1 MFDNTTNQ
9 GNQTGVG
16 STGQMP
22 PRAPQFG
29 PSPFNQPQPLNQQP
43 AQPVLAPA
51 PTTPGNLP
59 VDDIFSNTDQSSRSS
74 GSAFVRQALGSPVSP
89 FTPPQPADARTQP
102 SAAYQS
108 PAGPVSRSTTYIPSN
123 EELFGGRSF
132 PWGKVISIIV
142 ILAVIAGA
150 AAAAY
155 WGYSYFFTIKKS
167 AVTTQVPM
175 VTEQPQVAIP
185 AVTTTVPEAIPAT
198 TAPAVVTI
206 PATTESSPDS
216 DGDGLTDSE
225 ERALGTDPLKADT
238 DDDGLTDWA
247 EIKIYH
253 TEPLN
258 PDTDS
263 DGYKDGQEV
272 INGYDPLK
280 PGNAKLFEV
289 PKQ

>member
-9 GNQTGVG
+9 NNQMGAGNAGLV
-16 STGQMP
+16 P
-22 PRAPQFG
+22 PQAPQFG
-29 PSPFNQPQPLNQQP
+29 PQPFNQPQLLNQPP
-43 AQPVLAPA
+43 ARSSSIPA
-51 PTTPGNLP
+51 NLP
-59 VDDIFSNTDQSSRSS
+59 VDDIFSDIDQPPNPG
-74 GSAFVRQALGSPVSP
+74 GSAFVRQTFGSPVSP
-89 FTPPQPADARTQP
+89 FVPVQPAGAQTPVSAQQTPVPAYPQPASYT
-102 SAAYQS
+102 
-108 PAGPVSRSTTYIPSN
+108 PSN

-132 PWGKVISIIV
+132 PWGRVISIIV

-150 AAAAY
+150 AAAIY
-155 WGYSYFFTIKKS
+155 WGYAYFFTVKKN
-167 AVTTQVPM
+167 VTLEPVTII
-175 VTEQPQVAIP
+175 TEQPQVTVP
-185 AVTTTVPEAIPAT
+185 VVTTTVPEVTPAT
-198 TAPAVVTI
+198 TMPATVNI
-206 PATTESSPDS
+206 PATESSPDS

-253 TEPLN
+253 TDSLN
-258 PDTDS
+258 PDTDG